1 MKDIVIDASGIL
13 EFLLNQT
20 NKDFVINKI
29 GNNTLVAPTCLPFE
43 IGNAISK
50 LIRRNLISAFD
61 GVAIFHEF
69 AKIPTRLIEPD
80 IPNSIVIADETKS
93 YAYDCYYINLAKQ
106 YSFPLFTLDQNMKEN
121 AIMQGVTCL

>member
-13 EFLLNQT
+13 EFLLNQQ

-69 AKIPTRLIEPD
+69 AKIPTIILNTASRKFV
-80 IPNSIVIADETKS
+80 SIKI
-93 YAYDCYYINLAKQ
+93 
-106 YSFPLFTLDQNMKEN
+106 
-121 AIMQGVTCL
+121 

>member
-13 EFLLNQT
+13 EFLLNQQ

-29 GNNTLVAPTCLPFE
+29 GNNTLIAPTCLPFE

-50 LIRRNLISAFD
+50 LIKRNLISAVD

-80 IPNSIVIADETKS
+80 IPTSILISAESKS

-106 YSFPLFTLDQNMKEN
+106 YSAPLFTLDQTMKEN
-121 AIMQGVTCL
+121 AISQGVTCL